1 MDTLIDNY
9 RSLLSSLEIITE
21 KLNLP
26 SKKIR
31 QIKLSALTKDPVFW
45 SDNNSAQK
53 TMKELSL
60 IEKEINTVDS
70 MRLKIEENLGVL
82 EYAKEDN
89 ITTTDGTSELLTKE
103 YTDLLLQIESLETLV
118 FLSEPY
124 DQGNAILSIHSGQGG
139 IEAMDWAA
147 MLVRMYQRYIEA
159 KPGWSY
165 QIINE
170 IQGEEAG
177 LKEASFLVT
186 GDYAYGYLK
195 GEMGVHRL
203 VRQSPFNADQLRQ
216 TSFALVEILPE
227 MDENPDIVIRPDD
240 LEVNTYR
247 SSGAGGQ
254 NVNKVETAV
263 RIKHIPSGIVVT
275 SQAQRFQAQN
285 KENAMKLL
293 KAKLFQKLK
302 TETDAQNQKLKS
314 GLTMAGWGTQIRS
327 YVLHP
332 YKLVKD
338 LRTGHEETNAESV
351 LDGNLEGFILSELKS
366 LENLKN

>member
-1 MDTLIDNY
+1 VDTLTDNY
-9 RSLLSSLEIITE
+9 NSLLSSLAIITE

-31 QIKLSALTKDPVFW
+31 YTVLTALTKDPVFW

-60 IEKEINTVDS
+60 IEKEINTIDTLRS
-70 MRLKIEENLGVL
+70 KIEENLGVL
-82 EYAKEDN
+82 GYAKEEK
-89 ITTTDGTSELLTKE
+89 IETTDGTGELLEKE
-103 YTDLLLQIESLETLV
+103 YVDLLKQIENLETLV

-147 MLVRMYQRYIEA
+147 MLSRMYQRYIEA
-159 KPGWSY
+159 KSGWAY
-165 QIINE
+165 QIISE
-170 IQGEEAG
+170 TQGEEAG
-177 LKEASFLVT
+177 LKEVSILVT

-216 TSFALVEILPE
+216 TSFALVEVLPE
-227 MDENPDIVIRPDD
+227 MDENPDIVLRPDD
-240 LEVNTYR
+240 LEVDTYR
-247 SSGAGGQ
+247 SAGAGGQ

-285 KENAMKLL
+285 KENALKLL
-293 KAKLFQKLK
+293 KAKLFQKMK
-302 TETDAQNQKLKS
+302 EETDAQNQKLKS

-338 LRTGHEETNAESV
+338 LRTDHEDTNAESV
-351 LDGNLEGFILSELKS
+351 LDGNLEGFILAELKS
-366 LENLKN
+366 LDNLKN